1 MTGLRMQWVS
11 PKIFGGEMHVFSV
24 LTVFVLC
31 CSIPVRAAET
41 VPSTVAAAPWTST
54 LPVLPAEALQRDID
68 TLESTYAA
76 LHPGLH
82 RYLDDARLDAAYAKL
97 RERFANQVRLDQVFL
112 AYSAFAAK
120 IRCGHT
126 YTNFFNQSE
135 AVQKALFEH
144 PRLPFLFRWIDGEMV
159 VTRDL
164 GSGAD
169 LKPGTRIIALD
180 GVRSRKLLAAL
191 MPYARADGGNDHK
204 RIAYLQRIGGTRY
217 EAFDIYYPLL
227 YPDTVADTARIRFIA
242 PGERRARAASIRK
255 LPYSGEAP
263 PMEATAQASPADS
276 PLGWSMVYPRPDL
289 AVMRMAGWEVFKY
302 EDWDWQAFV
311 DRAFADL
318 AARDVRD
325 LVIDLRGNEGG
336 GNVGSALLARLI
348 DTPATMAIS
357 TRSVRYRRVPD
368 ALRANLSTWDKSFYD
383 WGETAVGPENG
394 FYRLTKYDT
403 DKTGIMIAPKAP
415 RFAGRVW
422 VVVGPDNSSA
432 TYEFAQAIQV
442 GKLGTLVGEPTGG
455 NQRGINGGAFFFMTL
470 PGSGIELDVPLI
482 AQFPET
488 PMPDAGL
495 SPDLPARA
503 SADSIAAYRD
513 VALEAIFAR
522 IDQNGPAQK
531 HCKRKDFDDCR
542 AGP

>member
-1 MTGLRMQWVS
+1 MR
-11 PKIFGGEMHVFSV
+11 P
-24 LTVFVLC
+24 LTVLMAFLALC
-31 CSIPVRAAET
+31 VAPLGR
-41 VPSTVAAAPWTST
+41 PAAADHGARQPWQER
-54 LPVLPAEALQRDID
+54 LPVIATEDLQRDVD
-68 TLESTYAA
+68 VLESTYAA
-76 LHPGLH
+76 LHPGLN
-82 RYLDDARLDAAYAKL
+82 RYLDDAQLADAYAGLRGIFAKPTRLDSA
-97 RERFANQVRLDQVFL
+97 FL
-112 AYSAFAAK
+112 AYSAFAAR

-135 AVQKALFEH
+135 AVQKVLFEH

-164 GSGAD
+164 GSGVG
-169 LKPGTRIIALD
+169 LKPGTRIVELD
-180 GVRSRKLLAAL
+180 GERPGALLKAL

-204 RIAYLQRIGGTRY
+204 RVASLQRIGGTRY

-227 YPDTVADTARIRFIA
+227 YPQTVADTARIRFVA
-242 PGERRARAASIRK
+242 PGARRARSAAIRK
-255 LPYSGEAP
+255 LPYSADAP
-263 PMEATAQASPADS
+263 PMEATAVADANDS
-276 PLGWSMVYPRPDL
+276 PLGWSLSFPRPSV
-289 AVMRMAGWEVFKY
+289 AVVRMPGWEVFKH

-311 DRAFADL
+311 DRVFIDIAG
-318 AARDVRD
+318 RDARD

-336 GNVGSALLARLI
+336 GNVGAALLERMIEA
-348 DTPATMAIS
+348 PVTMAIS
-357 TRSVRYRRVPD
+357 TRSVRYRRVPE
-368 ALRANLSTWDKSFYD
+368 ALRPSLSTWDKSFYD
-383 WGETAVGPENG
+383 WGESAVDSANG

-403 DKTGIMIAPKAP
+403 GAAGIVIAPKAP

-432 TYEFAQAIQV
+432 TFEFAQAVQLRR
-442 GKLGTLVGEPTGG
+442 LGTLVGEPTGG

-495 SPDLPARA
+495 LPDVPARE
-503 SADSIAAYRD
+503 SAGSIAAERD

-522 IDQNGPAQK
+522 IDDGRRTVVDPS
-531 HCKRKDFDDCR
+531 
-542 AGP
+542 GSP

>member
-1 MTGLRMQWVS
+1 MRFLCS
-11 PKIFGGEMHVFSV
+11 LAV
-24 LTVFVLC
+24 LAFAS
-31 CSIPVRAAET
+31 SIPARAAEIAPPAAT
-41 VPSTVAAAPWTST
+41 AAPWTST
-54 LPVLPAEALQRDID
+54 LPVLSVAALQRDVD

-76 LHPGLH
+76 LHPGLQ
-82 RYLDDARLDAAYAKL
+82 RYLDDTQLDAAYAEL
-97 RERFANQVRLDQVFL
+97 RRRFAQPIRLDQAFL

-164 GSGAD
+164 GSAAD

-180 GVRSRKLLAAL
+180 GVRTGKLLATL
-191 MPYARADGGNDHK
+191 MPYARADGGNDRK
-204 RIAYLQRIGGTRY
+204 RTAFLQRIGGTRY

-227 YPDTVADTARIRFIA
+227 YPHAVAETARIRFIA
-242 PGERRARAASIRK
+242 PGTRRMRSTVIRK
-255 LPYSGEAP
+255 LPYSVDAP
-263 PMEATAQASPADS
+263 PMEATAEASAAES
-276 PLGWSMVYPRPDL
+276 PLGWSMAYPRRDV
-289 AVMRMAGWEVFKY
+289 AVMRMPGWEVFSH

-318 AARDVRD
+318 LARDVRD

-348 DTPATMAIS
+348 ETPTTMAIS

-383 WGETAVGPENG
+383 WGEMAVGPENG

-403 DKTGIMIAPKAP
+403 GKAGIVVAPIAP
-415 RFAGRVW
+415 RFAGRIW

-432 TYEFAQAIQV
+432 TFEFAQAVQLRKI
-442 GKLGTLVGEPTGG
+442 GTLVGEPTGG

-495 SPDLPARA
+495 LPDLTAYA
-503 SADSIAAYRD
+503 SADSIAAGRD
-513 VALEAIFAR
+513 VTLEAIFAR
-522 IDQNGPAQK
+522 ID
-531 HCKRKDFDDCR
+531 R
-542 AGP
+542 AASAPRR